1 MHLSSIDD
9 IYSAAYAPD
18 HKPYFT
24 VHDGTFHAD
33 DVASVA
39 LASRLFGGS
48 DNVNIIRTRDPKRF
62 RGLLMD
68 VGEGPLDHHGSAYSI
83 GAHGIPESS
92 LSKLYNIIK
101 NKITPSEAAQLY
113 FRQNVVDPVSK
124 LDNGIALRRG
134 ENSLFTWVPGFN
146 RNYSE
151 KRDLTNQDER
161 FKQAVRIA
169 EQILDRE
176 IQNAASDSKTIGL
189 KNAILQK
196 AMNNAVVEVPA
207 GLDMSK
213 ELAGTN
219 AKFILTRY
227 SDGTYRLKC
236 VPKSKRNLYSKKV
249 PFPDSWS
256 GLSNKDLQSA
266 SGIPDALFCHSN
278 GFLAG
283 FKSRGSAM
291 NAAHQI
297 LKNKELNN

>member
-1 MHLSSIDD
+1 MPLSSIDD
-9 IYSAAYAPD
+9 IYSTAYGPD
-18 HKPYFT
+18 HKPYLT

-48 DNVNIIRTRDPKRF
+48 DKVNIIRTRDPKRF

-68 VGEGPLDHHGSAYSI
+68 VGEGPLDHHGSAYSV
-83 GAHGIPESS
+83 GSNGIPESS
-92 LSKLYNIIK
+92 LSKLYNIIR
-101 NKITPSEAAQLY
+101 NKITPNEAAQAY
-113 FRQNVVDPVSK
+113 FRQNVIDPVSK

-134 ENSLFTWVPGFN
+134 ENSLFNWVPGFN

-151 KRDLTNQDER
+151 KKDLTSQDER
-161 FKQAVRIA
+161 FKRAVRIA

-176 IQNAASDSKTIGL
+176 IQNSLADAKTVGL

-196 AMNNAVVEVPA
+196 ATNNAVVEVPA

-227 SDGTYRLKC
+227 SDGTYKLKC

-249 PFPDSWS
+249 PFPESWS
-256 GLSNKDLQSA
+256 GLRDKELQQA
-266 SGIPDALFCHSN
+266 SGIRDAMFCHSN

-283 FKSRGSAM
+283 FKSRNAAM
-291 NAAHQI
+291 DAAHQ
-297 LKNKELNN
+297 LLNK